1 MIDID
6 GELKKIAEVET
17 TNTSHYLVEN
27 NSDILIVTFTSAT
40 EERYFSFKT
49 STLKLSQNIPVD
61 ILFIRE
67 TTERWNWYL
76 IKLVGVGKGVEE
88 IANFLKD
95 KIKPYKKVIFVGISM
110 GGYASILYG
119 SLCKVNHVIA
129 FMPQTDLNYVRKC
142 LPKNREYRRLPKFKD
157 FEQFQNL
164 NKIISP
170 EVQYH
175 ISTYREKFKRNMKK
189 NKRWDI
195 AQHCVHHYEN
205 INVGKNVNFLG
216 DIKENSP
223 KNMTNLVK
231 DIFVKMNL
239 EQIELV
245 EKTDISYCRIKTNS
259 ETLIVSF
266 TSLNPTHRGFERKS
280 SLLNLS
286 RECPIDILYMRD
298 RKHWYIGPLNG
309 IGETIEDT
317 IRFLETECRKY
328 KKVVMVGGS
337 QGGYAS
343 ILFSSILKT
352 FGCISIIPQTNLH
365 ICYKYKPKGRN
376 WRKVSKLESWKKYA
390 DLNPYINN
398 ETKYYILPGDGKLNS
413 RMRGLRLLNTVE
425 HGIHHFDNIS
435 MFLNVNKIENENEL
449 SHGEIVIEKLRD
461 IL

>member
-1 MIDID
+1 MLDID
-6 GELKKIAEVET
+6 SELKKIAEAET

-27 NSDILIVTFTSAT
+27 NSDILIVTFTGAT
-40 EERYFSFKT
+40 PERYFSFKT

-67 TTERWNWYL
+67 QTKKWNWYL
-76 IKLVGVGKGVEE
+76 NKLDGVGQGVEE

-95 KIKPYKKVIFVGISM
+95 KIKPYKKVIFAGTSM

-129 FMPQTDLNYVRKC
+129 YIPQTDLNYVRKC
-142 LPKNREYRRLPKFKD
+142 LPKNREYRRLPRCKD

-175 ISTYREKFKRNMKK
+175 ISTYLEKFKRSMKRGV
-189 NKRWDI
+189 RWDL
-195 AQHCVHHYEN
+195 AQHGFHHYEN
-205 INVGKNVNFLG
+205 INVGKNVHFLG

-223 KNMTNLVK
+223 KNMINLVK
-231 DIFVKMNL
+231 DIWIKTNL
-239 EQIELV
+239 EQIESV
-245 EKTDISYCRIKTNS
+245 EKTDISYCRVKTNS

-266 TSLNPTHRGFERKS
+266 ASLNPTHTGFERKS
-280 SLLNLS
+280 SLLDFS
-286 RECPIDILYMRD
+286 QECPIDILYLRD
-298 RKHWYIGPLNG
+298 QKNWYIGSLKG

-317 IRFLETECRKY
+317 TEFLETECKKY

-352 FGCISIIPQTNLH
+352 FACIAIIPLTNLH
-365 ICYKYKPKGRN
+365 ICYEYRPKGRN
-376 WRKVSKLESWKKYA
+376 WKKLSKLESWKKYA
-390 DLNPYINN
+390 DLKPHINN
-398 ETKYYILPGDGKLNS
+398 ETKYYALPGTHRLNS
-413 RMRGLRLLNTVE
+413 RMRGMKLLNTVE
-425 HGIHHFDNIS
+425 HGIHQFDNIS
-435 MFLNVNKIENENEL
+435 MFSNVNSIENKNEL
-449 SHGEIVIEKLRD
+449 RHGELVIEKLRD